1 MRFIRSATLPKQLI
15 IAAIG
20 LASAAAMAQETFKIG
35 IVSFLSGQAAESF
48 GIPAINGAKVLIDAF
63 NKGQAPAPYNKPG
76 IGGLQIEAI
85 YVDEAGGAT
94 KQVQELRN
102 LYERDKVDV
111 VIGYVGSGDC
121 LAVAPVAEELKK
133 FLVLYDCGT
142 PRIFEEN
149 TYKYVFRTAS
159 HATMDNVAMAR
170 YLKARNIPVNSYSM
184 INQDY
189 AWGQDSR
196 KDFILS
202 MANLYPNAKPA
213 VDQLPKFG
221 AGQYGTEISALMSQ
235 PADLIHSSLWGGDLQ
250 AFILQSAPRGMFK
263 KSQVVLTAADHVL
276 PGLGNKMPD
285 GTILGARGAYGLM
298 APPSPLNTWWWDLYS
313 KANNV
318 YPVQAPYRMAQAL
331 MGLKLATERAM
342 AANKGKKPATEV
354 MAASLRGSEWQ
365 SPAGKI
371 RMALA
376 NGQQAI
382 QDTAIGRT
390 KWSEEKKMVLLEDI
404 QRFQAECV
412 NPPLNV
418 KSEDWLKSGFAGA
431 NCEAPAQKKADGK
444 AKSKKSQP

>member
-1 MRFIRSATLPKQLI
+1 MNFPARRFWRH
-15 IAAIG
+15 
-20 LASAAAMAQETFKIG
+20 SAAVLALGLMGTVGHAQETFKIG

-48 GIPAINGAKVLIDAF
+48 GIPAVNGAKVLIEAF

-76 IGGLQIEAI
+76 IGGMPIEVV

-102 LYERDKVDV
+102 LYEREKVDV
-111 VIGYVGSGDC
+111 VVGYVGSGDC

-133 FLVLYDCGT
+133 FLILYDCGT
-142 PRIFEEN
+142 PRIFEDN
-149 TYKYVFRTAS
+149 NFRYVFRTAA
-159 HATMDNVAMAR
+159 HATMDNVALAR
-170 YLKARNIPVNSYSM
+170 YLKARKVPVKNFNL

-202 MANLYPNAKPA
+202 MANLYPDAKSG

-221 AGQYGTEISALMSQ
+221 AGQYGTEISALMSK
-235 PADLIHSSLWGGDLQ
+235 PADLTHSSLWGGDLQ
-250 AFILQSAPRGMFK
+250 AFILQAGPRGLFK
-263 KSQVVLTAADHVL
+263 KSQVVLSAGDHVL
-276 PGLGNKMPD
+276 PGLGQKMPD

-298 APPSPLNTWWWDLYS
+298 APSSPLNTWWWDTYS
-313 KANNV
+313 KAYNV

-331 MGLKLATERAM
+331 MGLKLAAEKAM
-342 AANKGKKPATEV
+342 AQNNGKKPSTE
-354 MAASLRGSEWQ
+354 MLAASLRGSEWM

-371 RMALA
+371 RMALS

-382 QDTAIGRT
+382 QDAAIGRT
-390 KWSEEKKMVLLEDI
+390 KWNEQKKMVLLEDI
-404 QRFQAECV
+404 QRFDAECV

-431 NCEAPAQKKADGK
+431 KCK
-444 AKSKKSQP
+444 

>member
-1 MRFIRSATLPKQLI
+1 MNVPARLSWRQCALVL
-15 IAAIG
+15 ALG
-20 LASAAAMAQETFKIG
+20 LMGNAVNAQETFKIG

-48 GIPAINGAKVLIDAF
+48 GIPAVNGAKVLIEAF

-76 IGGLQIEAI
+76 IGGMPIEVV

-102 LYERDKVDV
+102 LYEREKVDV
-111 VIGYVGSGDC
+111 VVGYVGSGDC

-133 FLVLYDCGT
+133 FLILYDCGT
-142 PRIFEEN
+142 PRIFEDN
-149 TYKYVFRTAS
+149 SFRYVFRTAA
-159 HATMDNVAMAR
+159 HATMDNVALAR
-170 YLKARNIPVNSYSM
+170 YLKARKVPVKNFNL

-202 MANLYPNAKPA
+202 MANLYPDAKSG

-221 AGQYGTEISALMSQ
+221 AGQYGTEISALMSK
-235 PADLIHSSLWGGDLQ
+235 PADLTHSSLWGGDLQ
-250 AFILQSAPRGMFK
+250 AFILQAGPRGLFK
-263 KSQVVLTAADHVL
+263 KSQVVLSAGDHVL
-276 PGLGNKMPD
+276 PGLGQKMPN

-298 APPSPLNTWWWDLYS
+298 APPSPLNTWWWNTYS
-313 KANNV
+313 KAYNV

-331 MGLKLATERAM
+331 MGLKLAAEKAM
-342 AANKGKKPATEV
+342 AQNNGKKPSTE
-354 MAASLRGSEWQ
+354 MLAASLRGSEWM

-371 RMALA
+371 RMALS

-382 QDTAIGRT
+382 QDAAIGRT
-390 KWSEEKKMVLLEDI
+390 KWNEQKKMVMLEDI
-404 QRFQAECV
+404 QRFDAECV

-431 NCEAPAQKKADGK
+431 KCK
-444 AKSKKSQP
+444 

>member
-1 MRFIRSATLPKQLI
+1 MTHNSRLI
-15 IAAIG
+15 ACCRCFVAFCG
-20 LASAAAMAQETFKIG
+20 LFWAAAVMAQDTFKIG
-35 IVSFLSGQAAESF
+35 IVSFMSGQAAESF
-48 GIPAINGAKVLIDAF
+48 GIPAVNGAKVLIEAF
-63 NKGQAPAPYNKPG
+63 NNGQAPAPFNKRG
-76 IGGLQIEAI
+76 IGGIPIEAI

-102 LYERDKVDV
+102 LYEREKVDV
-111 VIGYVGSGDC
+111 VIGYVSSGDC
-121 LAVAPVAEELKK
+121 LAVSPVAEELKK
-133 FLVLYDCGT
+133 FLILYDCGT
-142 PRIFEEN
+142 PRIFEDN
-149 TYKYVFRTAS
+149 TFRYVFRTAA

-170 YLKARNIPVNSYSM
+170 YLQARKIPVNTYSM

-202 MANLYPNAKPA
+202 MANLYPQAKPA

-235 PADLIHSSLWGGDLQ
+235 PVDLIHSSLWGGDLQ
-250 AFILQSAPRGMFK
+250 AFILQSAPRGLFK

-285 GTILGARGAYGLM
+285 GTIIGARGAYGLM
-298 APPSPLNTWWWDLYS
+298 APPSSLNTWWWDTYS
-313 KANNV
+313 KAYNV

-331 MGLKLATERAM
+331 MGLKLAVEKAM
-342 AANKGKKPATEV
+342 IANKGKKPSTEI
-354 MAASLRGSEWQ
+354 MAASLRGSEWP
-365 SPAGKI
+365 SPAGTI
-371 RMALA
+371 RMALS

-390 KWSEEKKMVLLEDI
+390 QWNDAKKMVEIKDI
-404 QRFQAECV
+404 QRFNASCV
-412 NPPLNV
+412 NPPLNI

-431 NCEAPAQKKADGK
+431 KCDSKASRQNPAPKK
-444 AKSKKSQP
+444 

>member
-1 MRFIRSATLPKQLI
+1 MSLNQPRLLRLCAA
-15 IAAIG
+15 AAIG
-20 LASAAAMAQETFKIG
+20 FSAMTAMAQETFKIG

-48 GIPAINGAKVLIDAF
+48 GIPAVNGAKVLIDAF
-63 NKGQAPAPYNKPG
+63 NKGQAPAPYNKTG
-76 IGGLQIEAI
+76 FGGMPIEAI

-102 LYERDKVDV
+102 LYEREKVDV
-111 VIGYVGSGDC
+111 VVGYVGSGDC

-149 TYKYVFRTAS
+149 NYKYVFRTAS
-159 HATMDNVAMAR
+159 HAAMDNVSMVR
-170 YLKARNIPVNSYSM
+170 YLKSRKIPVSTYSM

-196 KDFILS
+196 KDFMLS
-202 MANLYPNAKPA
+202 MANLYPDAKPA

-250 AFILQSAPRGMFK
+250 AFILQSGPRGMFK

-285 GTILGARGAYGLM
+285 GTIIGARGAYGLM
-298 APPSPLNTWWWDLYS
+298 APPSPLNTWWWELYS

-318 YPVQAPYRMAQAL
+318 YPVQAPYRMAQSL
-331 MGLKLATERAM
+331 MGLKLAVEKAM
-342 AANKGKKPATEV
+342 QANKGQKPSMEQM
-354 MAASLRGSEWQ
+354 MAALRGSEWM

-371 RMALA
+371 RMALG

-390 KWSEEKKMVLLEDI
+390 KWSEEKKLVLIEDI
-404 QRFQAECV
+404 QHFDAECV
-412 NPPLNV
+412 NPPPNV

-431 NCEAPAQKKADGK
+431 KCK
-444 AKSKKSQP
+444 